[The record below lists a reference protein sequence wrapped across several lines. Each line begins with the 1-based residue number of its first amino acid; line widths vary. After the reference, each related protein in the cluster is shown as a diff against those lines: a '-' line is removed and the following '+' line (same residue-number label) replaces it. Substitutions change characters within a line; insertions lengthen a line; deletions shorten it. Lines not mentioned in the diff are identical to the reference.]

1 MGPVDKVNSAMN
13 WTTFTVWWKEKHYFI
28 FGRYHAQLL
37 WFSQFDLLYIFPP
50 LQFDKRRW
58 FDIFWPCIR
67 MCSPSFPTQRVSILA
82 QRSRPTLHCTLL
94 SHPSQQLNKSKENL
108 RLPGFLELPCWLV
121 LLISISV
128 THFHLSYRRCVL
140 PGTLRKLQFW
150 KIQSGNIQFGN
161 IKSVKIQFRKEK
173 NSQKNCLT
181 NSSAAVQ

>member
-13 WTTFTVWWKEKHYFI
+13 WTTFTVWWKEKHNFI
-28 FGRYHAQLL
+28 FGRYSQLL

-82 QRSRPTLHCTLL
+82 QRSRPTLHCTVL

-161 IKSVKIQFRKEK
+161 IKPGKIQFGKEEK
-173 NSQKNCLT
+173 I
-181 NSSAAVQ
+181 V

>member
-13 WTTFTVWWKEKHYFI
+13 WTTFTVWWKEKHNFI

-121 LLISISV
+121 PSIPISV
-128 THFHLSYRRCVL
+128 THFHLSCRRCGSRVHFEKYSL
-140 PGTLRKLQFW
+140 EKLSLEKYSLEKYSLEKYSLEKYSLEK
-150 KIQSGNIQFGN
+150 KILVN
-161 IKSVKIQFRKEK
+161 K
-173 NSQKNCLT
+173 
-181 NSSAAVQ
+181 